1 MKAVW
6 NGKTIAESNAIID
19 LEGDYYFP
27 LSSLKKQYFLASQ
40 TKSHCPMKGRARYLS
55 LKVNGRFLES
65 AAWYY
70 SPEEDCADLLKNR
83 VGFWKGVEI
92 QESSN
97 FRKAWEVV
105 KINLHSLKN
114 APINWFSKLSS

>member
-6 NGKTIAESNAIID
+6 NGKTIAESSEIID

-27 LSSLKKQYFLASQ
+27 LSSLKKQYFVESNTRSL
-40 TKSHCPMKGRARYLS
+40 CPLKGRARYLS
-55 LKVNGRFLES
+55 IKVGKNFLEN

-70 SPEEDCADLLKNR
+70 SPEEECADLLKNR

-92 QESSN
+92 QQSSN

-105 KINLHSLKN
+105 KISLHSLKN